1 MSLEH
6 HPGRSDPTAA
16 IGMDGSARG
25 SPDASDYWQALINEK
40 EAGRFLKLTDRT
52 MQSYRRTGDGP
63 RYIRLSSRCLRYRR
77 IDLRE
82 WAEARFRTSTSDT
95 GQASAI
101 PGDTPSGTR

>member
-1 MSLEH
+1 
-6 HPGRSDPTAA
+6 
-16 IGMDGSARG
+16 MDGS
-25 SPDASDYWQALINEK
+25 PCDPLNASDYWQALINEK

-95 GQASAI
+95 GQASPAH
-101 PGDTPSGTR
+101 P